1 MKKILWLASWYPNRI
16 DNFTGDFIQRHARA
30 VSQFCK
36 VEVIYIKKD
45 ESLLPN
51 SISAEMSELD
61 NLTEQV
67 IYYNSH
73 KTNFKILDRF
83 ISFLN
88 YKKHYRNAV
97 LHYLKKNGKPDYVH
111 VHVAMNAGVIA
122 QWIKKKWNIPY
133 LVTEHWSGYYRQSK
147 PSVFDYNFLFR
158 FLNRQVLINA
168 TDFLPVTQALGE
180 TVKKGF
186 VNVPYI
192 VVPNVVN
199 TLFFKYNPTHAAPFR
214 FIHISSMG
222 YEKNPEG
229 ILAAAHLLKDRGYQF
244 ELLMLGNKNEE
255 LSEMA
260 RRSKLAPEVLNFK
273 KAVSYKEVA
282 DEMQKSAALLLFSRY
297 ENLPCVILEALCSGV
312 PVISSRVG
320 GIAEVIDKEN
330 GILVESENIKQ
341 LADAMEQMMINYGYY
356 DRKKIAAESSAR
368 FNYNTIGRQIADF
381 YK

>member
-168 TDFLPVTQALGE
+168 THFLPVTQALGE

-273 KAVSYKEVA
+273 EAVSYKEVA

-356 DRKKIAAESSAR
+356 DRKKIATESSAR
-368 FNYNTIGRQIADF
+368 FNYDTIGQQIADF